1 MVSGVSPG
9 PRIRSVARGAST
21 VNRTMVSVSMMCSSF
36 AFVLVLHTCTRKLHR
51 MGGGWSLLGLAA
63 WVDSH
68 LVPAEFSDHR
78 ADALLVFSEVVE
90 CSPVVGFAYETG
102 PSD

>member
-21 VNRTMVSVSMMCSSF
+21 VNRMMVIVSMMCSLF
-36 AFVLVLHTCTRKLHR
+36 ARVLVLHTCTRKLHR
-51 MGGGWSLLGLAA
+51 MGWSRSLLGSAA

-68 LVPAEFSDHR
+68 LVPAEFGDHR
-78 ADALLVFSEVVE
+78 ANVLFELSEFIERVPLVWLAIEP
-90 CSPVVGFAYETG
+90 C